1 MKNLKTIN
9 VTLRVRLISNFF
21 QLIIT
26 TAFLPFTALYLNEMV
41 NAKFSGIFLSILII
55 LNIPINLLG
64 GQIIDSFPKRK
75 TVITY
80 QVILVISL
88 FFMAISLIENLNNI
102 FLFCLTYAIFS
113 VIWGLQFPAMSAIVM
128 DAITPD
134 VENIVYKIDYWLGNT
149 ATALGLFFGSYLYNI
164 NKSMILFIATVIF
177 FFTLLAFCKWL
188 PKVSNEHSNNKLSD
202 IHRSYY
208 LVIKDRSYLLL
219 IASFCLLLSAE
230 FSTSSYVAL
239 RLQEQFNKVSI
250 LGISITGVKMFSILM
265 VVNTIVVITFS
276 YPVMKINNVLK
287 TNQVLLIGLFIY
299 IFGYVNITYLN
310 FIFPLIIAMIIAAI
324 GEILIFPI
332 IQEKRYKLTP
342 QDSRG
347 VYSAIGDVGFSF
359 AELIGRIGI
368 VLGTLLNKYE
378 MSVYMLIILLTGA
391 IGLYFSFYKKK

>member
-134 VENIVYKIDYWLGNT
+134 VENIVYKIDCLDCD
-149 ATALGLFFGSYLYNI
+149 ATYVGQTKRKL
-164 NKSMILFIATVIF
+164 ATRI
-177 FFTLLAFCKWL
+177 K
-188 PKVSNEHSNNKLSD
+188 EHATNLKLEPPRHS
-202 IHRSYY
+202 
-208 LVIKDRSYLLL
+208 
-219 IASFCLLLSAE
+219 
-230 FSTSSYVAL
+230 
-239 RLQEQFNKVSI
+239 
-250 LGISITGVKMFSILM
+250 
-265 VVNTIVVITFS
+265 VITKHRIEMRYNFDWENITIFNHKPNYYKRLVS
-276 YPVMKINNVLK
+276 EM
-287 TNQVLLIGLFIY
+287 IY
-299 IFGYVNITYLN
+299 IKEQKN
-310 FIFPLIIAMIIAAI
+310 
-324 GEILIFPI
+324 
-332 IQEKRYKLTP
+332 
-342 QDSRG
+342 
-347 VYSAIGDVGFSF
+347 
-359 AELIGRIGI
+359 GI
-368 VLGTLLNKYE
+368 NLQTDTE
-378 MSVYMLIILLTGA
+378 
-391 IGLYFSFYKKK
+391 